1 MKICVPTSFTI
12 VLLGIYND
20 WKMTFLQKLPFV
32 RVSLFLSILLYENL
46 LLNGYILIC
55 IYKCKCL
62 NLTLCVANIQNK
74 ICYTSLVSFF
84 VKLYL
89 MTAEEVSIEFIK
101 RRITNFCDDIN
112 VHGTVNFYENV
123 TMSIRVVF
131 IFM

>member
-62 NLTLCVANIQNK
+62 T
-74 ICYTSLVSFF
+74 
-84 VKLYL
+84 
-89 MTAEEVSIEFIK
+89 
-101 RRITNFCDDIN
+101 
-112 VHGTVNFYENV
+112 
-123 TMSIRVVF
+123 
-131 IFM
+131 